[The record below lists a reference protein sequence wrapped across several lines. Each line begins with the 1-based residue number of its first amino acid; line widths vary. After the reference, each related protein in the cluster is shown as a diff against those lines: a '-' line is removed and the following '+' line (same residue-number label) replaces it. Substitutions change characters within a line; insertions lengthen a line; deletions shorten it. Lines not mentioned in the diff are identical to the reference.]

1 LKGIIKILT
10 TIYSIWAIS
19 VFTFFMIMFLPFI
32 ILPIFIGNNGGKITY
47 FFLWLWSWIF
57 SKLTFISYEII
68 DRANIKKG
76 KAYIYV
82 SNHTSYLDVPGV
94 RLAIR
99 GQFRP
104 LAKKELLKIPVFGWI
119 VKAVTVVVDRS
130 SQQSRKESL
139 DRIKALIKQGI
150 SILIFAEGTQNR
162 TKDLL
167 QPFYDGAFR
176 LAINTQEPILPLVVI
191 GAGKLMAPGK
201 LSIRPGK
208 IKVVCLP
215 EVSVEGLLHEDL
227 QELKQKVFNMM
238 EEELLNQQS
247 NFNDPI

>member
-1 LKGIIKILT
+1 MKGIIKILT

-104 LAKKELLKIPVFGWI
+104 LAKKELLKVPIFGWI
-119 VKAVTVVVDRS
+119 VNAVTVVVDRS
-130 SQQSRKESL
+130 SAQSRKESL
-139 DRIKALIKQGI
+139 DRIKALIKEGI

-162 TKDLL
+162 SKEIL

-176 LAINTQEPILPLVVI
+176 LAINTQEPILPLVII

-201 LSIRPGK
+201 LSIKPGK

-215 EVSVEGLLHEDL
+215 EVSVQGLAHENME
-227 QELKQKVFNMM
+227 ELKQNIFNQMKK
-238 EEELLNQQS
+238 ELNKHIS
-247 NFNDPI
+247 